1 LTEEVEKVGDA
12 RSQNL
17 AHKLTEKVGDGS
29 LTNLAHK
36 SDYPTNPPRGPNLK
50 SDKSDKSHK
59 ATSIMSK
66 AFLPNVEGT
75 FVDDDK
81 LTGSKEEDGM
91 PKGIQPC
98 MPKGSDQID
107 QIVEM
112 YGELEIEDDETKEDD
127 TLVLKGFRPYW
138 SDARPYKPYYTEAQM
153 DEMVEMY
160 LNGELELVAS
170 DEDDEIME
178 MP

>member
-1 LTEEVEKVGDA
+1 ML
-12 RSQNL
+12 
-17 AHKLTEKVGDGS
+17 
-29 LTNLAHK
+29 
-36 SDYPTNPPRGPNLK
+36 PNLNFIRIAG
-50 SDKSDKSHK
+50 D
-59 ATSIMSK
+59 T
-66 AFLPNVEGT
+66 GT
-75 FVDDDK
+75 FRFQHTWVILAVSSCNK
-81 LTGSKEEDGM
+81 F
-91 PKGIQPC
+91 P
-98 MPKGSDQID
+98 
-107 QIVEM
+107 V
-112 YGELEIEDDETKEDD
+112 D

>member
-17 AHKLTEKVGDGS
+17 DHKLTEKVGDGS

-75 FVDDDK
+75 FEDDDK

-91 PKGIQPC
+91 PC
-98 MPKGSDQID
+98 MRKGSDQIV

-127 TLVLKGFRPYW
+127 TLVLKGFRPY
-138 SDARPYKPYYTEAQM
+138 PYYTEAQM
-153 DEMVEMY
+153 DKMVEMY

>member
-17 AHKLTEKVGDGS
+17 DHKLTEKVGDGS

-75 FVDDDK
+75 FEDDDK

-91 PKGIQPC
+91 PKCIQPC

-127 TLVLKGFRPYW
+127 TLVLKGFRPY
-138 SDARPYKPYYTEAQM
+138 KPYYTEAQM
-153 DEMVEMY
+153 DAMVEMY

-170 DEDDEIME
+170 DEDEIME